1 MKVVMTVV
9 LRDEVDL
16 VDDHLAFHLNAGV
29 DFVLATDHRSS
40 DGTTDVLEAYA
51 RDGVLRLIRE
61 GGDLIRQDVWQTRM
75 SRLAATEHGAD
86 WILCSDADE
95 FWWPREGSLSEALE
109 AVPPLYQVVRAYSH
123 SFVPRPGS
131 GWFVE
136 RMTIRLAPT
145 APINDPWTPYRPV
158 AKVAFRA
165 DPRVKVG
172 WGNHHLSGVA
182 LRTLHGWCPIDIL
195 HFPVRSAEQIARK
208 YWNKATAWTR
218 NPRGDLAR
226 ARSVLTSGESDVIYE
241 RLAVDEAIVAR
252 GLAAGVLV
260 ADTRLR
266 DALRTLRAA
275 GGVVPGG
282 VRTAEPHSARRDHVE
297 HAVENG
303 VLDDADLVRIQ
314 RRVDA
319 AAARVGRLEGA

>member
-1 MKVVMTVV
+1 MKIVMTVV
-9 LRDEVDL
+9 LRDELDL

-29 DFVLATDHRSS
+29 DFVIATDHRSV
-40 DGTTDVLEAYA
+40 DGTTDILETYA

-61 GGDLIRQDVWQTRM
+61 EGDLIRQDVWQTRM
-75 SRLAATEHGAD
+75 SRLAATEHGAE

-95 FWWPREGSLSEALE
+95 FWWPRVGSLSDALG
-109 AVPPLYQVVRAYSH
+109 AVPPGYQLVRAHSH
-123 SFVPRPGS
+123 SFLPRQGPGS
-131 GWFVE
+131 FAE

-145 APINDPWTPYRPV
+145 APINDPATPYRPV

-165 DPRVKVG
+165 DPRIRVG

-182 LRTLHGWCPIDIL
+182 LRPLHGWCPIDIL

-226 ARSVLTSGESDVIYE
+226 ARAVLDSGESDAIYE
-241 RLAVDEAIVAR
+241 RLAIDDATVAR

-260 ADTRLR
+260 EDMRLR
-266 DALRTLRAA
+266 DALRTLRSVGHFSRDHA
-275 GGVVPGG
+275 G
-282 VRTAEPHSARRDHVE
+282 TAEPHSALYDQVP
-297 HAVENG
+297 HAVETG

-319 AAARVGRLEGA
+319 AAARVQRLAGV